1 MIDVTDVGPA
11 AGEPVT
17 GWINDMAT
25 DKNSLS
31 YRAGFQAYRDG
42 RALADDPGQL
52 FENWAEY
59 QIGYIDACAD
69 ACRAVESMVSRLVK

>member
-1 MIDVTDVGPA
+1 
-11 AGEPVT
+11 
-17 GWINDMAT
+17 MAT

-42 RALADDPGQL
+42 RSLADDPGQL

-59 QIGYIDACAD
+59 QIGYIDSNAEAT
-69 ACRAVESMVSRLVK
+69 RAMASMIAKLVK